1 MAKDPKSG
9 RDKNVPFEMPSDEE
23 LEALF
28 ADDPDMADMT
38 PGEMAAAAISMLPPP
53 VLAMLGADEKLAGL
67 LVAIDPELSLADVDV
82 GLDKIE
88 DLLISMLAEVRSQR
102 RAITS
107 GAGSD
112 NLDARASTIHGKDAV
127 ELLTS
132 FLENADEA
140 PFFPGLDAAGM
151 KANLKTLKARG

>member
-1 MAKDPKSG
+1 MASTAFFYEGK
-9 RDKNVPFEMPSDEE
+9 
-23 LEALF
+23 
-28 ADDPDMADMT
+28 
-38 PGEMAAAAISMLPPP
+38 ISCLS
-53 VLAMLGADEKLAGL
+53 
-67 LVAIDPELSLADVDV
+67 AIDPELSLADVDE

-127 ELLTS
+127 ELLNS
-132 FLENADEA
+132 FLAADDDT
-140 PFFPGLDAAGM
+140 PFLPGLDADGM
-151 KANLKTLKARG
+151 RSNLKVLKARG